1 MPRARLL
8 LRALAL
14 TLPLFGAALTPPAIT
29 LGTCGAQVERMRGSF
44 AELEAHLGHPHA
56 QREDWPLP
64 VSSAGQPMHGAQS
77 GAMLYGPP
85 SDDEW
90 PDLARDV
97 ERLEDER
104 RMWGG
109 WGDAHPPEPIYLAL
123 RRDVSLDKHWP
134 ALRRLARAW
143 ELRLVVASPEPALPR
158 PATPEPLRETLAGR
172 TLTAQAGFNRLEQL
186 RDVWAAAD
194 TCPVTVHVCTQFG
207 FGPRQMLGL
216 WIDRADACHCFM
228 VDEEALIA
236 VAWRAFAPQGPPQRW
251 LPLKIADSYDEQQRA
266 EREYGA
272 TPTDPDNPTAMLLPG
287 AATVDRLVTLLTRG
301 AAPVLHF
308 GTPNR
313 GPLFNPLVDYTA
325 WAGGG
330 RRGR

>member
-8 LRALAL
+8 LRALAF
-14 TLPLFGAALTPPAIT
+14 TLPLFGAVLTPPAIT
-29 LGTCGAQVERMRGSF
+29 LGTCGEQVERMRGSF
-44 AELEAHLGHPHA
+44 AELEQRIAHPHA
-56 QREDWPLP
+56 QREGWPLA
-64 VSSAGQPMHGAQS
+64 VSSAGQPMHGAEY
-77 GAMLYGPP
+77 GAILYGPP

-97 ERLEDER
+97 ERLENQR
-104 RMWGG
+104 RMWEG
-109 WGDAHPPEPIYLAL
+109 WGSAHPPEPIYLAL
-123 RRDVSLDKHWP
+123 RSDVKLDKHWP
-134 ALRRLARAW
+134 ALRRLAREW

-158 PATPEPLRETLAGR
+158 PAAPEALREALER
-172 TLTAQAGFNRLEQL
+172 PTLTAEAGFDRLEEL

-216 WIDRADACHCFM
+216 WIDRAEACHCFM
-228 VDEEALIA
+228 IDEEALIA

-251 LPLKIADSYDEQQRA
+251 LPLKIADSYEEQRRA

-272 TPTDPDNPTAMLLPG
+272 SPADPDNPTAMLLPG
-287 AATVDRLVTLLTRG
+287 AATVERLVTLLTRG
-301 AAPVLHF
+301 TAPTIHF

-325 WAGGG
+325 WANGKG
-330 RRGR
+330 RR